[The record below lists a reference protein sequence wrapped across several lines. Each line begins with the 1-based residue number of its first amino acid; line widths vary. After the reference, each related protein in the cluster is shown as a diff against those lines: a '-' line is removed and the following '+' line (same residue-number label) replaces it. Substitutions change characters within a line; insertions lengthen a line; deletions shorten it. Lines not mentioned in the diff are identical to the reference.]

1 MRGAAICPTCLT
13 RWRLNRDNGVEI
25 VDCRVNVSDDPGSMN
40 VTINHHFVFTE
51 EARKQVGPEPVL
63 NFLAPPMAVPYIV
76 AGDWVSFTALG
87 DLAFKV
93 IGREIRFV
101 SANQLDDHIPARST
115 ASGMSQRGHLR
126 LVQSTPKPDQSAKES
141 NAPAG
146 T

>member
-1 MRGAAICPTCLT
+1 M
-13 RWRLNRDNGVEI
+13 
-25 VDCRVNVSDDPGSMN
+25 SDDPGSMN
-40 VTINHHFVFTE
+40 VTINNHFVFTE

-101 SANQLDDHIPARST
+101 AADQLDVTYLLDLPPQE
-115 ASGMSQRGHLR
+115 MSQRGHLR
-126 LVQSTPKPDQSAKES
+126 LVQSTPKSDQSAKES

-146 T
+146 S